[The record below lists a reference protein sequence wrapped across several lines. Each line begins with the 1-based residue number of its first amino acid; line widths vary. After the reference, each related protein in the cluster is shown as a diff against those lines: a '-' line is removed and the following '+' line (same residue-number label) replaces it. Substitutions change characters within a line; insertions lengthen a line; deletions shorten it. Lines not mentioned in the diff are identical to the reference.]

1 MHEELKKRA
10 DAIRKWN
17 EGLTTG
23 VTLRLVRTEGPQSRA
38 IERFATGLHDL
49 APKIVVEEAAG
60 LNGDLPGM
68 LIGESWAFHFV
79 PEGMELD
86 PFMDLLSA
94 IDRGEADI
102 RDDIRGILKNH
113 SGRIPLTLYLSTHC
127 PNCPAVMRQ
136 IGPLPLVNP
145 GIHVTAIDGLLFPDL
160 ASAERIQSVPTLIG
174 EGGLRWTGQIR
185 LESVIEVLVE
195 RGEAGYT
202 REILEEMITQGNAGP
217 LADMM
222 IRAGRLFP
230 AFMDLLTSDLFS
242 LRLGAMVV
250 MEDLAERAPDL
261 ARSVLEP
268 LWKRMSGVDEAVQG
282 DILYLI
288 GVIGD
293 PTWIPRLASFMEKG
307 LSPDLEEAAREALE
321 SLGGDNGP

>member
-1 MHEELKKRA
+1 VHEELKKRT

-17 EGLTTG
+17 QGLVTG
-23 VTLRLVRTEGPQSRA
+23 VALRLVRTEGPQSRA
-38 IERFATGLHDL
+38 IERFAAEFSDL
-49 APKIVVEEAAG
+49 APKIVLEEAAG
-60 LNGDLPGM
+60 QDGDLPGM
-68 LIGESWAFHFV
+68 LINESWAFHFV

-113 SGRIPLTLYLSTHC
+113 PGTIPLTLYLSTHC

-136 IGPLPLVNP
+136 IAPLPLVNP

-185 LESVIEVLVE
+185 LESVIETLVRGGEGGVAREMLE
-195 RGEAGYT
+195 R
-202 REILEEMITQGNAGP
+202 MITEGNAAP

-230 AFMDLLTSDLFS
+230 AFMEVLTSDLFS

-250 MEDLAERAPDL
+250 MEDLAERAPAL
-261 ARSVLEP
+261 ARGALEP
-268 LWKRMSGVDEAVQG
+268 LWKRMSAVDEAVKG

-293 PTWIPRLASFMEKG
+293 PTWIPRIASFMEKG
-307 LSPDLEEAAREALE
+307 LSPDLEEAAREALD
-321 SLGGDNGP
+321 SLGGDHSP

>member
-17 EGLTTG
+17 EGLATG

-38 IERFATGLHDL
+38 IERFATEFREL
-49 APKIVVEEAAG
+49 APKIVVEESAG
-60 LNGDLPGM
+60 LDGDLPGM
-68 LIGESWAFHFV
+68 LIGESWTFHFV

-113 SGRIPLTLYLSTHC
+113 SGTMSLTLFMSTHC
-127 PNCPAVMRQ
+127 HNCPAVMRQ
-136 IGPLPLVNP
+136 IAPLPLVNP

-160 ASAERIQSVPTLIG
+160 AFAEGIQSVPTLIG
-174 EGGLRWTGQIR
+174 EDGLRWIGQIR
-185 LESVIEVLVE
+185 LESVIEALVE
-195 RGEAGYT
+195 GGEAGYS
-202 REILEEMITQGNAGP
+202 REVLEHMITQGNAGP

-222 IRAGRLFP
+222 IRAGRLFA
-230 AFMDLLTSDLFS
+230 AFMDLLSSDLFS

-268 LWKRMSGVDEAVQG
+268 LWKRMPRVDEAVQG

-293 PTWIPRLASFMEKG
+293 PTWIPRIASFMEKN
-307 LSPDLEEAAREALE
+307 LSPDLEEAAREALG
-321 SLGGDNGP
+321 SLGEDNSP